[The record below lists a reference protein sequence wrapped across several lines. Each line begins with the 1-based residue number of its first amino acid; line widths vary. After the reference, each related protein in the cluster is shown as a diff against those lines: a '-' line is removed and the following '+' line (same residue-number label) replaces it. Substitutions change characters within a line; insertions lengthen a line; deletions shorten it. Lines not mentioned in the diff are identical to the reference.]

1 MGVSVTENV
10 TSVTAT
16 GDVTVEVTESITSVA
31 VSDSTATLTVTPT
44 QTTVEVSGNTTS
56 INVTGADTSVNVT
69 SDTIGTSGNQRI
81 EQGTLYIELDKADG
95 SSGGVRNDISRGLL
109 RLATTNRLN
118 AGQFIQFADSAD
130 TTWESTGG
138 IGMSTGISGSSL
150 FIGAVNV
157 GLHFTSGFGADYI
170 LPCDEQASNNTQV
183 NLGASSVPFKDIYS
197 SDGTVSTSDRT
208 KKQDIQDLS
217 EAERQVAT
225 TCKGLIKK
233 YKWRSAVESKGGD
246 ARWHFGIMAQEL
258 EQAFSDHG
266 LDASNYG
273 VFIKE
278 DVETDGVVETHYA
291 VRYNEL
297 LAFIIAVS

>member
-69 SDTIGTSGNQRI
+69 SNTLGTSGNQRI
-81 EQGTLYIELDKADG
+81 EQGTLYIELDKATG
-95 SSGGVRNDISRGLL
+95 FTNGIRNDRSRGLL
-109 RLATTNRLN
+109 RLATTDRFN
-118 AGQFIQFADSAD
+118 AGQFIQFADRAD
-130 TTWESTGG
+130 ANWDNVGG
-138 IGMSTGISGSSL
+138 IGMATGIPAGSL
-150 FIGAVNV
+150 YIGCAGA
-157 GLHFTSGFGADYI
+157 GLHFTSTGGSHYAT
-170 LPCDEQASNNTQV
+170 PCDNFGSNNYNL
-183 NLGASSVPFKDIYS
+183 NLGASGVPFKDIFS
-197 SDGTVSTSDRT
+197 ADGTVSTSDRT

-233 YKWRSAVESKGGD
+233 YKWRSAVESKGSD

-266 LDASNYG
+266 LDAGDYG

-297 LAFIIAVS
+297 LAFIIAVT